1 MYSSTEDLL
10 TGNIPVPSYLD
21 PMKFVQDAADEID
34 SYIGFVYQ
42 TPIDVGM
49 TSNLSRP
56 ARLLLKRINN
66 YLATGRLLQ
75 AAAAAQ
81 QDDNTHAY
89 ATRLI
94 TEALSALQ
102 GIAGGSVVLDGAPLV
117 DGSED
122 ASPVSRPVVN
132 NEDEYS
138 QVEAFYNRVTNPL
151 RYWGIR

>member
-1 MYSSTEDLL
+1 MYSTPEDLL

-21 PMKFVQDAADEID
+21 PAKFVQDAADEID
-34 SYIGFVYQ
+34 SYIGFVYE
-42 TPIDVGM
+42 TPVDTG
-49 TSNLSRP
+49 TGTDLSRP

-94 TEALSALQ
+94 TEALTALQ
-102 GIAGGSVVLDGAPLV
+102 GIANGSIILEGAALT
-117 DGSED
+117 DTSED
-122 ASPVSRPVVN
+122 ASPVARPVVKN
-132 NEDEYS
+132 QDEFS
-138 QVEAFYNRVTNPL
+138 QVEAFYDRVTNPIA
-151 RYWGIR
+151 YWGTR